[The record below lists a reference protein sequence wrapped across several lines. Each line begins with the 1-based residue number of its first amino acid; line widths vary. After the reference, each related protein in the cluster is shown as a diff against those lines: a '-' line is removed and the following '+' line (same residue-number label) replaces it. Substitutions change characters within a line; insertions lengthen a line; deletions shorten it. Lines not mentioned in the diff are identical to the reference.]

1 MRGMGKTEADDV
13 HAVCFVKT
21 LIRVSPKNTESGR
34 RRNGPTLFSF
44 LFSSAE
50 ASGRVQIAFAAP

>member
-1 MRGMGKTEADDV
+1 MGGMGKTEADDV
-13 HAVCFVKT
+13 HAVRFVKT

-34 RRNGPTLFSF
+34 RRNGPTILFF

-50 ASGRVQIAFAAP
+50 ASGRVQIAFAAL

>member
-1 MRGMGKTEADDV
+1 V

-21 LIRVSPKNTESGR
+21 LVRVSPKNTQSGR

-50 ASGRVQIAFAAP
+50 ASGRVQIAFAAL